1 MKMNKVRATRIG
13 GIVLVLA
20 IAALSWFFLLS
31 PRLSKAAEVSA
42 QAAQVQ
48 TANLSLRNQYNQ
60 SLAQAQEAPQAAAE
74 AQKLFATMP
83 QQAELPQVLE
93 QVSGAAEAAGIK
105 TGDIRTINASIPAAV
120 APSVGDVSGIKL
132 AQMVLTVTAD
142 AGRDK
147 ALTFLDNLQA
157 LDRAMLIKSSEL
169 QQAIGITGQTEAENV
184 QVVGSMFVLQSTLP
198 DLVAEVEALLAAAG
212 QAPGSTTPTTTT
224 PAPAG

>member
-132 AQMVLTVTAD
+132 ASMALTVTAD

-198 DLVAEVEALLAAAG
+198 DLVAQVDALLAAAG
-212 QAPGSTTPTTTT
+212 QT
-224 PAPAG
+224 PAATTDGTSPEPAG

>member
-1 MKMNKVRATRIG
+1 MKMNRVRATRIG

-31 PRLSKAAEVSA
+31 PRLSKAAELSA

-83 QQAELPQVLE
+83 QQAELPQVIE
-93 QVSGAAEAAGIK
+93 QLSGAAQDAGIK
-105 TGDIRTINASIPAAV
+105 TGDIQTINASIPAAV
-120 APSVGDVSGIKL
+120 APSAGDVSGIKL
-132 AQMVLTVTAD
+132 ASMVLTVTAD
-142 AGRDK
+142 AGREK

-198 DLVAEVEALLAAAG
+198 DLVAQVDELLAAAG
-212 QAPGSTTPTTTT
+212 QTPAGSTTP
-224 PAPAG
+224 APTG